1 MITNNLTMGKIK
13 AAEDNIYNIIKMKKK
28 YKTQSIL
35 VYDDYNTLFQLFL
48 KYNPEKVKITRCRP
62 SDLEKRYSQKNN

>member
-1 MITNNLTMGKIK
+1 MGKIK

-48 KYNPEKVKITRCRP
+48 KYNPEKVKITR
-62 SDLEKRYSQKNN
+62 